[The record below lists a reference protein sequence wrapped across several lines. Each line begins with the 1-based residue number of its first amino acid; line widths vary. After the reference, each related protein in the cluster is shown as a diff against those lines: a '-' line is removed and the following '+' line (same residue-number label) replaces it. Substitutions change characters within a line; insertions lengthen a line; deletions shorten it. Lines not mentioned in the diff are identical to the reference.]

1 MIFTVSCLPQIPS
14 FLVKISE
21 QNVCVDPVSRSA
33 KVVRKSADPFPLTFT
48 GTIGSAIFPS
58 PAPVALHVTLPEV
71 PGCTE
76 LALTNGGAFTDKG
89 GALCSVL
96 TDFEL

>member
-58 PAPVALHVTLPEV
+58 PAPVALPEV

-76 LALTNGGAFTDKG
+76 LALTNGGAFTDKDE
-89 GALCSVL
+89 ALCSVF
-96 TDFEL
+96 TDVEL